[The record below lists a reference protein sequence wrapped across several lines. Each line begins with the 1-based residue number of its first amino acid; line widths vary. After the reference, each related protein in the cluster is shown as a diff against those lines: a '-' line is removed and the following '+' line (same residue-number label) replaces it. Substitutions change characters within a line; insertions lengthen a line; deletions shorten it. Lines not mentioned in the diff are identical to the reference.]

1 MEFIE
6 YNIGL
11 SANMHGTGA
20 SQEKLDAIFD
30 AMPVLQ
36 ETTSGLTSALQLV
49 DSTDT
54 TKIVSDTTDASYLS
68 NSSRG

>member
-1 MEFIE
+1 
-6 YNIGL
+6 
-11 SANMHGTGA
+11 MHETRNPR
-20 SQEKLDAIFD
+20 EKLDEILV

-54 TKIVSDTTDASYLS
+54 TKIISDTTDASYLS

>member
-1 MEFIE
+1 MNE
-6 YNIGL
+6 
-11 SANMHGTGA
+11 TRD
-20 SQEKLDAIFD
+20 SQEKLDEILV

-68 NSSRG
+68 N